1 MKVLITGCAG
11 FIGFSFARHLL
22 DKKIEVIGLDN
33 FDKYYSIK
41 LKKKRISILKKSKF
55 FRFKQLDLLNRNK
68 LNKFLKKK
76 KYDYVFHFAAQAGVR
91 FSLVYPEKYI
101 DSNILGFFNLLNSL
115 KKFNETKIF
124 YSSSSSVYGDS
135 KIYPVIES
143 LKLNPKNFYGLSK
156 MINEEIALMFAK
168 NFNMKLAGLRF
179 FTVFGEWGRPDMLL
193 IKFFNHANTK
203 KKFLVNNSG
212 NHYRDFTYIRDVN
225 KILFKLLK
233 KYRFKKHEVFNIC
246 SSKPYKLN
254 FIIKILSKISNY
266 NKFINAPFQ
275 HVEVVKTFGD
285 NKKITKIIGKIKF
298 TNIYV
303 AIQNTYNWFKKYKK
317 LI

>member
-33 FDKYYSIK
+33 FDNYYSIK

-55 FRFKQLDLLNRNK
+55 FGFKQLDLLNRNK
-68 LNKFLKKK
+68 LNKFFKKE

-91 FSLVYPEKYI
+91 FSLVSPEKYI

-115 KKFNETKIF
+115 KKFNKTKIF

-156 MINEEIALMFAK
+156 MMNEEIALMFAK

-254 FIIKILSKISNY
+254 LIIKILSKISNY

>member
-11 FIGFSFARHLL
+11 FIGFSFARYLL

-55 FRFKQLDLLNRNK
+55 FGFKQLDLLNRNK
-68 LNKFLKKK
+68 LNKFFKKE

-91 FSLVYPEKYI
+91 FSLVSPEKYM

-115 KKFNETKIF
+115 KKFNKTKIF

-143 LKLNPKNFYGLSK
+143 FKLNPKNFYGLSK
-156 MINEEIALMFAK
+156 MMNEEIALMFAK

-246 SSKPYKLN
+246 SSKPYKLDL
-254 FIIKILSKISNY
+254 IIKILSKISNY

-275 HVEVVKTFGD
+275 HVEAVKTFGD
-285 NKKITKIIGKIKF
+285 NKKIIKIIGKIKF